1 MSVLEV
7 SSVKAVSVG
16 GISAVLVNFFGDTEI
31 IFLIITGLFSSLT
44 SYFYDWIHRHP
55 RAFGMKEVSEIVKYC
70 FYGLSMMFIVYFFG
84 VNNGDKY
91 IDLPPSV
98 WGFIAAL
105 CAGSAI
111 KIVEFSAV
119 IASKFATQKAK

>member
-1 MSVLEV
+1 MSVLAV
-7 SSVKAVSVG
+7 STIKAASVG
-16 GISAVLVNFFGDTEI
+16 GISVALFDFFGDTET
-31 IFLIITGLFSSLT
+31 IFLLVIGLFSSLT
-44 SYFYDWIHRHP
+44 SYFYDWIHQHP
-55 RAFGMKEVSEIVKYC
+55 RVFGMKETSEIIKYS

-105 CAGSAI
+105 CSGSAI
-111 KIVEFSAV
+111 KIVEFGGLLA
-119 IASKFATQKAK
+119 AKFATQKVK